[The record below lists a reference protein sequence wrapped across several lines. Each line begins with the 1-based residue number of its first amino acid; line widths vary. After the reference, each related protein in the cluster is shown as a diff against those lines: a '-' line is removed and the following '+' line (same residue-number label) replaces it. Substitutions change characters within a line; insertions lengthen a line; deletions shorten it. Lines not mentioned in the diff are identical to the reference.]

1 MSTTSTIVGAG
12 PAGSLLAILLAQ
24 AGHRVELYEQRPDLR
39 AVPVDSGR
47 SINLALATR
56 GIVALEAAGVMDR
69 VNEITIP
76 MVGRMV
82 HEPDGDTG
90 LQRYGNRDD
99 EVIHSVSRNH
109 LNGILLD
116 GAEATGRVTIHFGQR
131 LERVNL
137 DGRILHFVD
146 DDGTPSTAPFDVLYG
161 CDGIGSEVRDSVVEA
176 NGGTAAIEPL
186 NHGYKELTLPPAVDG
201 GFRIDPNALHIWAR
215 GEFMLIALANPD
227 GDFTVTLFLPNEG
240 TESFASLDDPDRVGA
255 FFGLHFPDV
264 VELIPTLVEQFET
277 NPTGHLGTLRCQGW
291 QVGDHAVL
299 LGDAAHG
306 IVPFH
311 GQGMNAAFESCLVLT
326 SAMARNPDDRAA
338 AFAAFETERR
348 PNTDAIADMALEN
361 YVEMRSDVIDERY
374 QLERQLALEL
384 ERRWPGQFTPRYTMV
399 MFRSL
404 PYAEARRRATQQAEV
419 LTELTEGCRS
429 LDDIDWNRA
438 ADLVR
443 GLS

>member
-1 MSTTSTIVGAG
+1 MSPTATIVGAG
-12 PAGSLLAILLAQ
+12 PAGSLLAILLAR
-24 AGHRVELYEQRPDLR
+24 AGHDVEVYEQRPDLR
-39 AVPVDSGR
+39 AVHIESGR

-90 LQRYGNRDD
+90 LQRYGTRDD
-99 EVIHSVSRNH
+99 EVIHSVSRND

-116 GAEATGRVTIHFGQR
+116 GAEATGRVTIHFGRR
-131 LERVNL
+131 LERVDL
-137 DGRILHFVD
+137 DGRTLHLLD
-146 DDGTPSTAPFDVLYG
+146 DNNNTKSVASFEVLYG
-161 CDGIGSEVRDSVVEA
+161 CDGIGSEVRDAVIAA
-176 NGGTAAIEPL
+176 NGGTAVIEPL
-186 NHGYKELTLPPAVDG
+186 GHGYKELTLASADG
-201 GFRIDPNALHIWAR
+201 SFRIDPNALHIWAR

-240 TESFASLDDPDRVGA
+240 EESFATLDNPERVGT
-255 FFGLHFPDV
+255 FFGRHFPDV
-264 VELIPTLVEQFET
+264 VQLIPDLVEQFEA
-277 NPTGHLGTLRCQGW
+277 NPTGRLGTLRCEGW
-291 QVGDHAVL
+291 QVEGEAVL

-311 GQGMNAAFESCLVLT
+311 GQGMNAASESCLVLT
-326 SAMARNPDDRAA
+326 GAMARNPDDRAA

-374 QLERQLALEL
+374 QLKRRLALEL

-404 PYAEARRRATQQAEV
+404 PYAEARRRATRQAAV
-419 LTELTEGCRS
+419 LTELTDGRRT

-438 ADLVR
+438 AELI
-443 GLS
+443 GELS